1 MSQHIFDLQNKRNSL
16 RETVDALYDVLKSHN
31 VTMTTPLT
39 VDGFPRADID
49 VHQIRSTRHQII
61 RLENDIEAVQ
71 KELEEAVMSHW
82 QKDTQN
88 GDGKETNGVS
98 GGTTST
104 TNNTSVTTPTTTPIT
119 TPHKVPFATVG
130 VVSEGSPAAT
140 AGLKTNDKIVRLGNV
155 EATTPRIPQA
165 LPLAVVEGN
174 PMDVVLLR
182 GDDSHTLT
190 LLPAKWEGNGLI
202 GAALRLL

>member
-1 MSQHIFDLQNKRNSL
+1 MSQHIFELQNKRNSL
-16 RETVDALYDVLKSHN
+16 RETVDALYDVLQSHN

-71 KELEEAVMSHW
+71 KELEEAVMGHW
-82 QKDTQN
+82 QKD
-88 GDGKETNGVS
+88 KAETNGTGSSLTNGVA
-98 GGTTST
+98 TTST
-104 TNNTSVTTPTTTPIT
+104 HTSASTPTI
-119 TPHKVPFATVG
+119 HANHVVPFATVG
-130 VVSEGSPAAT
+130 VVSDGSPAAS

-165 LPLAVVEGN
+165 LPLAVVEGVSIYCWTN
-174 PMDVVLLR
+174 YRSHVVATSMLR
-182 GDDSHTLT
+182 WITL
-190 LLPAKWEGNGLI
+190 
-202 GAALRLL
+202 

>member
-1 MSQHIFDLQNKRNSL
+1 MSQHIFELQNKRKDL
-16 RETVDALYDVLKSHN
+16 RETVDALYDVLASHK

-61 RLENDIEAVQ
+61 RLENDIAAVQ
-71 KELEEAVMSHW
+71 KELEDAVMGHW
-82 QKDTQN
+82 AERGTETKAA
-88 GDGKETNGVS
+88 TNGVTS
-98 GGTTST
+98 NGSSNGSSNGTTT
-104 TNNTSVTTPTTTPIT
+104 TATTTID
-119 TPHKVPFATVG
+119 HVVPFATVG
-130 VVSEGSPAAT
+130 AVSAGSPAAS
-140 AGLKTNDKIVRLGNV
+140 AGLQTNDKIVKLGNV

-174 PMDVVLLR
+174 PTEVILLR
-182 GDDSHTLT
+182 GDSTLTLT

>member
-1 MSQHIFDLQNKRNSL
+1 MSQHIFELQNKRNSL

-31 VTMTTPLT
+31 VNMTTPLT

-49 VHQIRSTRHQII
+49 VHQIRNTRHQII
-61 RLENDIEAVQ
+61 RLENDIEAIQ
-71 KELEEAVMSHW
+71 KELEEAVMGHW
-82 QKDTQN
+82 QNQKEQTKSN
-88 GDGKETNGVS
+88 GDGTAVATNGSVS
-98 GGTTST
+98 APTA
-104 TNNTSVTTPTTTPIT
+104 TPTATRSD
-119 TPHKVPFATVG
+119 HVVPFAVVG
-130 VVSEGSPAAT
+130 VVSDGSPASSV
-140 AGLKTNDKIVRLGNV
+140 GLKTNDKIVRLGNV

-174 PMDVVLLR
+174 PVDVVVLR
-182 GDDSHTLT
+182 EEETLTLT